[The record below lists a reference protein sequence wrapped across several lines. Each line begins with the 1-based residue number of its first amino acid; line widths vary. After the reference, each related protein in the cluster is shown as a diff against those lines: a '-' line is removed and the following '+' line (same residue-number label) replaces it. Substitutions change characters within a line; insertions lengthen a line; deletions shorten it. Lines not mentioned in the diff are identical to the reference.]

1 MANSNN
7 PFGFLPV
14 AQLGGG
20 DEVYRIYTHALA
32 DTTAVGIGDL
42 VDITGAADTVKQGA
56 AGGPFLGSAG
66 AYVAAS
72 TLSTNLPVHIANG
85 RSVYVAQEDSDSS
98 TLAAADEGENANV
111 IVAAVNTTTGRSQM
125 EIDSNTV
132 TVTATFDVRL
142 LEPAPYVDN
151 TVASANAKWFV
162 LINDLRFGDLKAG
175 V

>member
-1 MANSNN
+1 VANTDN

-32 DTTAVGIGDL
+32 DTTAIGIGDL
-42 VDITGAADTVKQGA
+42 VDITGAADTVTQA
-56 AGGPFLGSAG
+56 AGGGPFLGSAH

-72 TLSTNLPVHIANG
+72 TLSTDVPVHIANP
-85 RSVYVAQEDSDSS
+85 RSVYVAQEDSDTSI
-98 TLAAADEGENANV
+98 LAAADEGENATV
-111 IVAAVNTTTGRSQM
+111 IVAAVNTTSGRSQM
-125 EIDSNTV
+125 EIDSDTV
-132 TVTATFDVRL
+132 TVTATFDLRL

-151 TVASANAKWFV
+151 TVASSNAKWFV